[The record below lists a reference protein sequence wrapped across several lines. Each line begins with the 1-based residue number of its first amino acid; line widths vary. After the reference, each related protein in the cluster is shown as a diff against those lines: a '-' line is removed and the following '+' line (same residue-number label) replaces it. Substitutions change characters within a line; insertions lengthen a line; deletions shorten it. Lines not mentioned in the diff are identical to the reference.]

1 MLDKTTP
8 DVFERFAKAV
18 QSAPEVLECHMV
30 AGGFDY
36 LVKARVADMTAYRRF
51 LGETPAGAAGREGDA
66 DLRRDGRGQAR
77 CAAAGRLIRNSPRQ
91 PGYWHHEPSTLIL
104 ADDERRRSTDRQHD
118 RTRAGFAR
126 LLAAL
131 LVTVWRAFPLEAAEL
146 SREVAALY
154 SSVSIYPPSANSMTV
169 CYGFVCRRREILDF
183 SPGDRSALTQIMA
196 GGRGSAAAERAAV
209 QKAVIW
215 FDRRMGPIIGTNKR
229 VAKADFRYFDDKHN
243 YDCWDTTR
251 NTTSLLLVLQEW
263 NLLKYHVVGDPHYR
277 GNTLVLQTPHN
288 TAVLVDR
295 ATKVE
300 WVVDLWPRGYLQP
313 PDVMPVTKW
322 VTED

>member
-1 MLDKTTP
+1 MSETDQP
-8 DVFERFAKAV
+8 IRSGAR
-18 QSAPEVLECHMV
+18 
-30 AGGFDY
+30 GR
-36 LVKARVADMTAYRRF
+36 LVGF
-51 LGETPAGAAGREGDA
+51 LGA
-66 DLRRDGRGQAR
+66 
-77 CAAAGRLIRNSPRQ
+77 C
-91 PGYWHHEPSTLIL
+91 
-104 ADDERRRSTDRQHD
+104 
-118 RTRAGFAR
+118 
-126 LLAAL
+126 LAAL
-131 LVTVWRAFPLEAAEL
+131 FANGVAKAAEL
-146 SREVAALY
+146 SPAVLALY
-154 SSVSIYPPSANSMTV
+154 TTVSIYPPSPNSMTV

-183 SPGDRSALTQIMA
+183 TAGDRRALTQIMA
-196 GGRGSAAAERAAV
+196 AGRASAAAERAAV

-215 FDRRMGPIIGTNKR
+215 FDRRMGPILGTDKR

-243 YDCWDTTR
+243 FDCWDTTR

-263 NLLKYHVVGDPHYR
+263 NLLKYHFVGDPHYR

-313 PDVMPVTKW
+313 PDVMPVTQW

>member
-1 MLDKTTP
+1 MRD
-8 DVFERFAKAV
+8 
-18 QSAPEVLECHMV
+18 
-30 AGGFDY
+30 
-36 LVKARVADMTAYRRF
+36 
-51 LGETPAGAAGREGDA
+51 AAM
-66 DLRRDGRGQAR
+66 
-77 CAAAGRLIRNSPRQ
+77 LIR
-91 PGYWHHEPSTLIL
+91 GC
-104 ADDERRRSTDRQHD
+104 
-118 RTRAGFAR
+118 RTRTIFAAMLGV

-131 LVTVWRAFPLEAAEL
+131 FAAPAAKAVEM
-146 SREVAALY
+146 SAEVANLY
-154 SSVSIYPPSANSMTV
+154 SSVSIYPPSAKSMTV

-183 SPGDRSALTQIMA
+183 TASDRSALTQIMA
-196 GGRGSAAAERAAV
+196 AGRASAAAERAAV
-209 QKAVIW
+209 QKAVVW
-215 FDRRMGPIIGTNKR
+215 FDRRMGPILGTSKR

-251 NTTSLLLVLQEW
+251 NTTSLLLVLREW
-263 NLLKYHVVGDPHYR
+263 GLLKHHAIGDPKYR

-313 PDVMPVTKW
+313 PDVMTVQKW